1 MDVQMIADIVML
13 KKWLFALNGRL
24 VKINYKLRIEIY
36 INYIIELE
44 SLILLFYITAES
56 LYV

>member
-1 MDVQMIADIVML
+1 MIADIVML